1 MIQQEEGLR
10 KVIRYEGMVY
20 ILRCSDFLY
29 TGWTNDTEKRL
40 ASHNRGTASK
50 YTRGR
55 RPVEMIF
62 KEEFGTRKRLCR
74 AGRDQVPDKI
84 RKAPDR

>member
-1 MIQQEEGLR
+1 M
-10 KVIRYEGMVY
+10 KAWVY
-20 ILRCSDFLY
+20 MLRCADGTLY

-40 ASHNRGTASK
+40 AAHNRGTASK

-62 KEEFGTRKRLCR
+62 IEGFETRAEAMSREREIKALDRARKLLL
-74 AGRDQVPDKI
+74 AGR
-84 RKAPDR
+84 ACGT

>member
-1 MIQQEEGLR
+1 M
-10 KVIRYEGMVY
+10 KAWVY
-20 ILRCSDFLY
+20 ILRCSDGSLY

-62 KEEFGTRKRLCR
+62 KEEFGTKEEALSREAEIKSLTRSEKLLI
-74 AGRDQVPDKI
+74 VDKDN
-84 RKAPDR
+84 K